1 MAAAQQPPTRNRWR
15 DAMLTPTST
24 IQQLLKH
31 RTPGKAAVKLPNAAF
46 HAAGER
52 MALLTTFCDLSIG
65 MGEVG
70 NVLPMVYIHH
80 QFKGTWKP
88 SSNPVVP
95 PDRLSCS
102 DPLFAFGYCSTQERS
117 AHRALL
123 YVVVRWEVNLNPGF

>member
-1 MAAAQQPPTRNRWR
+1 ML
-15 DAMLTPTST
+15 LTPTST

-46 HAAGER
+46 HAAGDMLER

-95 PDRLSCS
+95 PDRLS
-102 DPLFAFGYCSTQERS
+102 
-117 AHRALL
+117 
-123 YVVVRWEVNLNPGF
+123 

>member
-1 MAAAQQPPTRNRWR
+1 MQQTVQKAFLGNM
-15 DAMLTPTST
+15 DSAMLLTPTST

-31 RTPGKAAVKLPNAAF
+31 RTPGKAAAKLPNAAF
-46 HAAGER
+46 HAAGDMLER

-80 QFKGTWKP
+80 QFQGTWQP

-95 PDRLSCS
+95 PDRPS
-102 DPLFAFGYCSTQERS
+102 
-117 AHRALL
+117 
-123 YVVVRWEVNLNPGF
+123 